1 MGAMENL
8 RERWT
13 RHSMVLLGAGAIY
26 ISLGVSFLNATP
38 VAKKAPSLK
47 VALQVIPLQGWAGI
61 YIGVGCLAFLAAFLK
76 FRFKVYG
83 YMVLSALSCAWAF
96 FYVMAIFFEGA
107 PKTTWIVAL
116 IFTLLAY
123 IWITVSGLV
132 SPERARELVEEA
144 VRGSVTDRSS

>member
-1 MGAMENL
+1 MGAIENL

-26 ISLGVSFLNATP
+26 ISIGVSYLTSGP
-38 VAKKAPSLK
+38 LVKKAPSLK
-47 VALQVIPLQGWAGI
+47 VALQVIPLEGWAAI
-61 YIGVGCLAFLAAFLK
+61 YITVGLLAFLAAFLK
-76 FRFKVYG
+76 FQYKVYG

-96 FYVMAIFFEGA
+96 FYVMAILFEGA
-107 PKTTWIVAL
+107 PKATWIVAL

-144 VRGSVTDRSS
+144 VRGSITDRSR